1 MGVVRVEPDDRV
13 KQSTC
18 DGCGG
23 TTWMILGYV
32 YEDEQPAAIYYV
44 DWCEGEHDARRAVIT
59 LSVGNYADDDATA
72 ADRLAFAI
80 ETGCEG
86 MSLAERPMRDRPD
99 FLGRF
104 VPRAEALQSP
114 QLERLWHIC
123 DHLLADRR
131 FAAVAAW
138 LCGHLDTALDAD
150 DDCSCLKEQ
159 RATDPRD

>member
-1 MGVVRVEPDDRV
+1 MGAVRVEPDDLV
-13 KQSTC
+13 TQSTC
-18 DGCGG
+18 DRCGG

-44 DWCEGEHDARRAVIT
+44 DWCEGEHDSRRAVIT
-59 LSVGNYADDDATA
+59 LSVGNYADDEATA

-104 VPRAEALQSP
+104 VPRAEALEWP
-114 QLERLWHIC
+114 QLDRLWHIC
-123 DHLLADRR
+123 DHLPADRR

-150 DDCSCLKEQ
+150 DDAPA
-159 RATDPRD
+159 RAG